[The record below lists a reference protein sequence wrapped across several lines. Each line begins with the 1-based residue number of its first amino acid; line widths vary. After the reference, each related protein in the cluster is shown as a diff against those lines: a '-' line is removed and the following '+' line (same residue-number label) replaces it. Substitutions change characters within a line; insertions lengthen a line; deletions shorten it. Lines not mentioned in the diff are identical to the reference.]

1 MKFLCGWSWDA
12 IQARMPLFKKLF
24 LVDNVLNS
32 GSSAARIFY
41 GPESHRAMHLLVFLR
56 HPSYEKDLMSSYGN
70 LVKING
76 NEIKTL
82 NPPVK
87 NIKVPSRKTKSASL
101 INLRKNCW
109 SHTSSFSLEPIYPG
123 YRVRVPTMT
132 LSPFI

>member
-1 MKFLCGWSWDA
+1 
-12 IQARMPLFKKLF
+12 MPLFKKLF

-32 GSSAARIFY
+32 GSSAARIFC
-41 GPESHRAMHLLVFLR
+41 GTRIAQSNDLLVFLR

-87 NIKVPSRKTKSASL
+87 KYKGS
-101 INLRKNCW
+101 
-109 SHTSSFSLEPIYPG
+109 
-123 YRVRVPTMT
+123 
-132 LSPFI
+132 